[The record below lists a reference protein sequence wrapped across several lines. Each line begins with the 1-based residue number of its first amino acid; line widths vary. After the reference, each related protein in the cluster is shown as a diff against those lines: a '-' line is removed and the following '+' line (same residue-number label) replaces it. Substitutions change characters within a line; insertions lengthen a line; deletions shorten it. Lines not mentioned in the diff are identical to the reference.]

1 MADQSLVH
9 GWHAVRWLLRRHPER
24 VRQIWMQRGREDAR
38 AAEIVSLARIA
49 GTSIQQAEVRSLD
62 AMSGDAS
69 HQGIVAS
76 VAPAQPWDEQRLQ
89 SHLDALQEPALLLLL
104 DGIQDPHNLGACL
117 RTADACGVHAVIAPR
132 DRAVGLNATVRKVA
146 AGAAETVPLATVTN
160 LARTMRA
167 LKERGIWLIGAAVD
181 GMKRSHE
188 ADFAGP
194 VGIVMGSEG
203 EGLRRLTRESC
214 DLLVSLPMTG
224 AIESLNV
231 SVATGMILY
240 EAVRQRLGS
249 RSRIPAPGLESGSQA

>member
-1 MADQSLVH
+1 MAEQSLVH

-24 VRQIWMQRGREDAR
+24 VRQIWIQRGREDAR
-38 AAEIVSLARIA
+38 AAEIVSLARAA
-49 GTSIQQAEVRSLD
+49 GTSIQHAEGRSLD
-62 AMSGDAS
+62 AMSADAS

-76 VAPAQPWDEQRLQ
+76 VAPAQPWDEARLH
-89 SHLDALQEPALLLLL
+89 SHLDQLQEPALLLLL

-167 LKERGIWLIGAAVD
+167 LKERAIWLIGTAVD
-181 GMKRSHE
+181 GTKRSHE
-188 ADFAGP
+188 ADYAGP

-214 DLLVSLPMTG
+214 DVLVSLPMIG

-231 SVATGMILY
+231 SVATGMVLY
-240 EAVRQRLGS
+240 EAVRQRLSAGS
-249 RSRIPAPGLESGSQA
+249 RNPARPLESGSQA